1 MSSTLGKIAVVLGI
15 SSVPF
20 AGLYWIMQIV
30 QPDET
35 EFKRKMQ
42 EHLTPQEID
51 KINNNN
57 EKKIKQFREALGLDK
72 IQEELKASKS

>member
-1 MSSTLGKIAVVLGI
+1 MSSTLAKTAIVLGI

-35 EFKRKMQ
+35 EYKKKMQ
-42 EHLTPQEID
+42 EHLTPQEI
-51 KINNNN
+51 
-57 EKKIKQFREALGLDK
+57 KKIDNENEQKVKQFREALGLNK